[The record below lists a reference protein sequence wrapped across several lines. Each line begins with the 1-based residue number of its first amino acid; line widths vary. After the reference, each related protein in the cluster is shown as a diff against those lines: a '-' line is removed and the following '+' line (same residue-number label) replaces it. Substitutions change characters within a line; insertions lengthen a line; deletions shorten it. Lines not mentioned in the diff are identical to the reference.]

1 VKAFTSPAVEP
12 ARGTSPADA
21 NGDRAD
27 VDVLIVGAGP
37 AGAAAAHHLARRGVD
52 VVCVDKARF
61 PREKVC
67 GDGLTPRGVRAL
79 QGMGVDPGEPGYVRI
94 EGLRVYGPTVR
105 LNLPWPKLDAFP
117 DYGVVRTRHD
127 LDHILV
133 QRAVKSGARLWE
145 GTEAT
150 EPLVDDGWVVGAR
163 VQRADGRPET
173 VRARYVLAA
182 DGAASRF
189 AQKAGVR
196 RVADRPLGVAAR
208 RYYRSPREQGSWFES
223 WFDLWE
229 NGVILPG
236 YGWIFPVGDGIL
248 NVGAGLL
255 NTTSY
260 FKEISPRRMLDV
272 FLRGLPED
280 WGIVE
285 ENAAGEVLSGPLPMG
300 MNRRPLALP
309 GLLLLGDAGGVVNP
323 FTGEGIAYAIESGEV
338 AAELVHEALA
348 TGRPGLAHAYPIEM
362 RRRYGRYFTVGRAF
376 ARAIGN
382 PTFMRLSVLHGFPRE
397 RLMRLALRIL
407 ANLTDGREGDLDDK
421 VMDWIVRISPER

>member
-1 VKAFTSPAVEP
+1 VKGFTSPAVEP
-12 ARGTSPADA
+12 ARGAPVGVS
-21 NGDRAD
+21 NGHHTD

-37 AGAAAAHHLARRGVD
+37 AGASAAHHLSRRGVD
-52 VVCVDKARF
+52 VLCVDRARF

-67 GDGLTPRGVRAL
+67 GDGLTPRGVKAL
-79 QGMGVDPGEPGYVRI
+79 QDMGIDPAEPGYVRI
-94 EGLRVYGPTVR
+94 DGLRVYGPTVR
-105 LNLPWPKLDAFP
+105 LNLPWPKRDTSP

-127 LDHILV
+127 LDHLLL

-145 GTEAT
+145 GTEVT

-163 VQRADGRPET
+163 VHREDGRPET
-173 VRARYVLAA
+173 VGARYVLAA

-196 RVADRPLGVAAR
+196 RVTDRPLGVAAR
-208 RYYRSPREQGSWFES
+208 RYFRSPREQGTWFES

-260 FKEISPRRMLDV
+260 FREISPRRMLDV
-272 FLRGLPED
+272 FLRRLPEE
-280 WGIVE
+280 WGITE

-300 MNRRPLALP
+300 MNRQPLALP

-323 FTGEGIAYAIESGEV
+323 FTGEGIAYAIESGAV
-338 AAELVHEALA
+338 AAELVHEALER
-348 TGRPGLAHAYPIEM
+348 GRPGLAHAYPIEL

-382 PTFMRLSVLHGFPRE
+382 PTFMRLSVFHGFPRE
-397 RLMRLALRIL
+397 RLMRFALRLL
-407 ANLTDGREGDLDDK
+407 ANLTDGRQGDLDDK
-421 VMDWIVRISPER
+421 VMDWIVRIAPER